1 MSHNAQSITAVLV
14 DDEQDASLLLTDLL
28 SEYCPQVEVVATATS
43 VYEAF
48 ELIEQRQPDLLFL
61 DIQMPKK
68 SGFDL
73 LREIEQPAF
82 QTIFVSAHES
92 YAVEAVKFHAMAY
105 LLKPVMAM
113 DLVEAVK
120 LAEKAIQEAALPQ
133 YDALMHHF
141 QPDVPRRI
149 AVPTGTGH
157 RYFEM
162 DEIIRVEASKSYSN
176 IYTNQDKKPIL
187 VSRNLKQFDL
197 LLAEQGFQ
205 RVHNGHLVNLRHIK
219 AYLRQDGG
227 GIVLS
232 DGFEITIGR
241 HYRKVVMEVLRS
253 MTLIV

>member
-1 MSHNAQSITAVLV
+1 
-14 DDEQDASLLLTDLL
+14 
-28 SEYCPQVEVVATATS
+28 
-43 VYEAF
+43 
-48 ELIEQRQPDLLFL
+48 LLFL

-68 SGFDL
+68 TGFDL
-73 LREIEQPAF
+73 LREIKTPNF

-120 LAEKAIQEAALPQ
+120 LAEKAIEEATFPHYTALMLHFHPDLPQ
-133 YDALMHHF
+133 
-141 QPDVPRRI
+141 RI
-149 AVPTGTGH
+149 AVPTGAGH
-157 RYFEM
+157 QYFAM
-162 DEIIRVEASKSYSN
+162 DEIIRIEASKSYSN
-176 IYTNQDKKPIL
+176 IYTTDSEKPIL
-187 VSRNLKQFDL
+187 VSRNLKQFDQL
-197 LLAEQGFQ
+197 LTSQGFQ